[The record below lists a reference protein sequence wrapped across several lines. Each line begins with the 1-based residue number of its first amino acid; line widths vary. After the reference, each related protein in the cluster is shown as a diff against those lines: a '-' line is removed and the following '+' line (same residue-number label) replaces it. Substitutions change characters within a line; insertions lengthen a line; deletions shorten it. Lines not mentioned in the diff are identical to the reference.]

1 MITIEA
7 QDFVRQKKVNW
18 KVWYFIDFTSFV
30 LWLPCSLRWHIREAS
45 NLMLNIALSP
55 LLQKRVNLVAMAAKE
70 LGNWGRDSKHDI
82 EQWCH
87 CHRKHQSHQFPLAA
101 TEPRSTKCSQ
111 RCTRKEVVSGQ
122 VLLFKSRTQHQPY
135 QWKLQQQNVG
145 QRSPMDC
152 RRNTHQHKG
161 RQQCTCWQVLSLV
174 WEVHKTTSFTATQ
187 RKVLEGCS
195 LGYVGWW
202 LSDDVCRATKNQ
214 FEIFCSNL
222 QLRGT
227 PLETKDTCEI
237 IKIMI
242 GLQL

>member
-1 MITIEA
+1 MQAAPQWTTD
-7 QDFVRQKKVNW
+7 QHGQK
-18 KVWYFIDFTSFV
+18 DGCHGS
-30 LWLPCSLRWHIREAS
+30 
-45 NLMLNIALSP
+45 
-55 LLQKRVNLVAMAAKE
+55 KE
-70 LGNWGRDSKHDI
+70 LGNWGRDSKHEI

-87 CHRKHQSHQFPLAA
+87 CHRKHQSHQFPLVA

-161 RQQCTCWQVLSLV
+161 RQQCTCWHVLSLV

-222 QLRGT
+222 RLRGT

-242 GLQL
+242 GLQV

>member
-1 MITIEA
+1 MQAAPQWTTD
-7 QDFVRQKKVNW
+7 QHGQK
-18 KVWYFIDFTSFV
+18 DGCHGS
-30 LWLPCSLRWHIREAS
+30 
-45 NLMLNIALSP
+45 
-55 LLQKRVNLVAMAAKE
+55 KE
-70 LGNWGRDSKHDI
+70 LGNWGRDSKHEI

-87 CHRKHQSHQFPLAA
+87 CHRKHQSHQFPLVA

-214 FEIFCSNL
+214 FEIFAVIYDSGVHLWEPRTPVRLSRSWLDFNCNIAWDGCVWKQL
-222 QLRGT
+222 QMQRE
-227 PLETKDTCEI
+227 PSS
-237 IKIMI
+237 
-242 GLQL
+242 